1 MSKYENGKKGGIIE
15 GGGRLQL
22 PCQGG
27 SFPICFCFFFFY
39 LKENYITMSLF
50 HDYLFLRVSNTQWYP
65 IQDSCMTDPH

>member
-1 MSKYENGKKGGIIE
+1 MRVGVGYSCLVKVGVS
-15 GGGRLQL
+15 L
-22 PCQGG
+22 
-27 SFPICFCFFFFY
+27 FVFVFFFY

>member
-27 SFPICFCFFFFY
+27 SFPICFCFFFFLSQRELY
-39 LKENYITMSLF
+39 YYESFFMITCF
-50 HDYLFLRVSNTQWYP
+50 
-65 IQDSCMTDPH
+65 